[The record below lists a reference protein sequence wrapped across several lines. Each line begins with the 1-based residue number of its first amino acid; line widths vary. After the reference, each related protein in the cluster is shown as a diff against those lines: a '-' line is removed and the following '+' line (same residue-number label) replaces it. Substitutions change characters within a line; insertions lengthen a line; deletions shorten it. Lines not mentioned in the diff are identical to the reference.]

1 MFYGKLK
8 IIVSKCDWVKSKD
21 ATLLELVKL
30 RNSEERR
37 GKPKDER
44 EVEEEKHDHYW
55 QVNIIELG
63 LISL

>member
-8 IIVSKCDWVKSKD
+8 IILSKCDWVKSKD

-30 RNSEERR
+30 RDSEERG

-44 EVEEEKHDHYW
+44 EVEEEKKDYYW
-55 QVNIIELG
+55 QVNIIELD
-63 LISL
+63 